1 VCKILLEVGAIY
13 SSVGV
18 ITYTAF
24 LRNSSQFWNMLD
36 WHLYWSFFFAS
47 FWLRKQVTE
56 AGTAG
61 KNYISYHYVQLFS
74 NSASGTFL

>member
-1 VCKILLEVGAIY
+1 MYCIPQKFQSILEYVRLAYIGL
-13 SSVGV
+13 
-18 ITYTAF
+18 F
-24 LRNSSQFWNMLD
+24 
-36 WHLYWSFFFAS
+36 FFFAS

-74 NSASGTFL
+74 NSASEMFL